1 MKKMLYKNKKQ
12 YEDIEGLSA
21 AKSNLWDRLTKNFI
35 DNSINQWR
43 MRLESG
49 RRQWTH
55 STSNLTTLIHDSTY
69 ISVVIVL
76 FIIRKLNMIK

>member
-1 MKKMLYKNKKQ
+1 MLYKNKKQ

-43 MRLESG
+43 MRLEKVVEGSG
-49 RRQWTH
+49 HIQH
-55 STSNLTTLIHDSTY
+55 LI
-69 ISVVIVL
+69 
-76 FIIRKLNMIK
+76 